1 MKLGKEL
8 LVSQGPRSLMETILR
23 RYQFGDV
30 INCFDFMNYLEN
42 EYDYNFKI
50 VYHWVDNVRYL
61 KDYDLDKHIVDYV
74 TDDLRVNNTDTFI
87 LTGDNEEFEE
97 QRY

>member
-1 MKLGKEL
+1 
-8 LVSQGPRSLMETILR
+8 
-23 RYQFGDV
+23 
-30 INCFDFMNYLEN
+30 MNYLEN
-42 EYDYNFKI
+42 EYGYNFKI